1 MVTGTVMRS
10 VFAVFLV
17 ALMLQAQAP
26 AQTCT
31 GLCLQQ
37 TTCSGSATTSITGTV
52 YAPNGNDPLPNVTV
66 YIPNDVVQPFP
77 AGVSCPVVGAPPSG
91 SPLVGTT
98 SAVDGTF
105 TLPNAPV
112 GTNIP
117 LVIVSGKWRRQLV
130 VPNVAA
136 CTNTALPS
144 ATFAS
149 SGTQPFAAMPQDQTQ
164 GDIPKIA
171 IATGAVD
178 QVECILR
185 KVGLSDSEF
194 TDPTGT
200 GRINLFTGSGGPGAR
215 ISTSTPTQATL
226 MENASTLSNYDVLM
240 LPCQGTPTGDVVSG
254 VLGTQELANFVG
266 FANAGGRVYSSHYS
280 YVWMNNNPPFNGVAN
295 WNGNAGSYANG
306 TATVNT
312 SFTAGNTLA
321 QWLQLTG
328 ASTTQGQIAISTL
341 KNDMNGV
348 IAPTQSWLTLNTTG
362 NPVMQMV
369 FDTPIPSAGTTVN
382 QCGRVLYNEYH
393 VEAGSSS
400 PSQSFPA
407 ECSATT
413 TMSPQEK
420 LLEYMLFELTDDGG
434 QPALSPTSY
443 DFGPEAVCFSAGVC
457 FPTAP
462 TTFTWTN
469 NSSFTAS
476 ASVTVAP
483 PFSIT
488 SNNCTSVAAGA
499 SCTIGVVFTP
509 AVLGL
514 VTGSLTVTSSG
525 NSLTAS
531 LTGTGIAGLT
541 ISPATL
547 SFGNDDVGKT
557 VTQNIT
563 VTSVATGSIML
574 PVPTFLITGQFALSS
589 NCPTSPAPLTALA
602 SCNLT
607 VSFTPTTTGPFTG
620 TLSLN
625 STNPAYSGVGA
636 SLTGT
641 GVDFTLSLNHTSGT
655 VIAGDAVSIN
665 AITTPIAGF
674 SNLITLTCTDTISGS
689 TCTPSPT
696 MFTPTAPVSTA
707 LAIATTSQYTII
719 GYGSL
724 GGGRYMW
731 LIALLSGG
739 LLWFAR
745 RKMGTIVRSS
755 LVVLLLAAGTL
766 AVSGCTGKAP
776 AQNAVYTGPGTYT
789 YTITATDG
797 FLTHSATYTLTVTAK

>member
-1 MVTGTVMRS
+1 MCSAMVTGTVMRS

-37 TTCSGSATTSITGTV
+37 TTCSGSATTTITGTV

-130 VPNVAA
+130 IPNVAA
-136 CTNTALPS
+136 CTNTPLPS
-144 ATFAS
+144 ATYAS
-149 SGTQPFAAMPQDQTQ
+149 SGTLPFAAMPQNQSQ
-164 GDIPKIA
+164 GDIPMIA

-185 KVGLSDSEF
+185 KVGISDTEF
-194 TDPTGT
+194 TDPTGS
-200 GRINLFTGSGGPGAR
+200 GRINLFTGSGSSGAR

-226 MENASTLSNYDVLM
+226 MENASTLNNYDVLM
-240 LPCQGTPTGDVVSG
+240 LPCQGTPSGDVVSG
-254 VLGTQELANFVG
+254 VLGTQELANFIS

-280 YVWMNNNPPFNGVAN
+280 YVWMYNNPPFNGVAN
-295 WNGNAGSYANG
+295 WLGSSG
-306 TATVNT
+306 GGGQTPDPGVATINT
-312 SFTAGNTLA
+312 TFTAGNTLA
-321 QWLQLTG
+321 QWLELVG
-328 ASTTQGQIAISTL
+328 ASTTQGQMPISTL
-341 KNDMNGV
+341 KHDINGV
-348 IAPTQSWLTLNTTG
+348 IAPTQSWMTLNTTG

-369 FDTPIPSAGTTVN
+369 FDTPIAPAGTTVN

-400 PSQSFPA
+400 PTQSFPA

-434 QPALSPTSY
+434 QPSLSPTSQ
-443 DFGPEAVCFSAGVC
+443 DFGSEAVGFS
-457 FPTAP
+457 TAA

-469 NSSFTAS
+469 NSSFAAS
-476 ASVTVAP
+476 ASVTITA
-483 PFSIT
+483 PFSVT
-488 SNNCTSVAAGA
+488 SPSNSCSSVAAGA
-499 SCTIGVVFTP
+499 SCQISVIFTP
-509 AVLGL
+509 SVLGQ
-514 VTGSLTVTSSG
+514 VTGSLSVTSSG
-525 NSLTAS
+525 NSITAG
-531 LTGTGIAGLT
+531 LTGTGTPGLT
-541 ISPATL
+541 ISATTL
-547 SFGNDDVGKT
+547 AFGNDDVGKT
-557 VTQNIT
+557 ITQT
-563 VTSVATGSIML
+563 LTLTSIAQGAV
-574 PVPTFLITGQFALSS
+574 PVPQFLVTGPFAVSS
-589 NCPTSPAPLTALA
+589 NCPTSLAAGA
-602 SCNLT
+602 SCLLT
-607 VSFTPTTTGPFTG
+607 IAFTPNATGPLTG
-620 TLSLN
+620 TLSVN
-625 STNPAYSGVGA
+625 SAALAYSGVGA
-636 SLTGT
+636 ALSGN
-641 GVDFTLSLNHTSGT
+641 GVDFSLSLNHTSGT
-655 VIAGDAVSIN
+655 VIAGDSVSIN

-674 SNLITLTCTDTISGS
+674 DNPIALNCADSISGS
-689 TCTPSPT
+689 TCTAAST
-696 MFTPTAPVSTA
+696 SFTPTTA
-707 LAIATTSQYTII
+707 VTTAVVITSTSQYTII

-724 GGGRYMW
+724 GSGRYMW
-731 LIALLSGG
+731 LVALASGG

-745 RKMGTIVRSS
+745 RKMGAVLRSS
-755 LVVLLLAAGTL
+755 LVVLLLAAGAL
-766 AVSGCTGKAP
+766 AITGCTGKAP
-776 AQNAVYTGPGTYT
+776 AQNSVYTGPGSYT

>member
-1 MVTGTVMRS
+1 MRS
-10 VFAVFLV
+10 LLAAFLV
-17 ALMLQAQAP
+17 ALVLQAQAP

-112 GTNIP
+112 GANIP

-130 VPNVAA
+130 IPNVAA

-185 KVGLSDSEF
+185 KVGISDSEF
-194 TDPTGT
+194 TDPTGA

-215 ISTSTPTQATL
+215 ISTSTQTQATL
-226 MENASTLSNYDVLM
+226 MSDASTLNSYDVLM

-254 VLGTQELANFVG
+254 VLGTQELANFIG

-295 WNGNAGSYANG
+295 WAGNSGSYADG
-306 TATVNT
+306 IATVNT

-321 QWLQLTG
+321 QWLQLVG
-328 ASTTQGQIAISTL
+328 ASTTQGQMPISTL
-341 KNDMNGV
+341 KHDMNGV

-369 FDTPIPSAGTTVN
+369 FDTPIAPTGTTVN

-407 ECSATT
+407 ECNAKT

-434 QPALSPTSY
+434 QPSLSPTSQ
-443 DFGPEAVCFSAGVC
+443 DFGPEAVSFS
-457 FPTAP
+457 TAP
-462 TTFTWTN
+462 TIFTWTN
-469 NSSFTAS
+469 NSSFAAS
-476 ASVTVAP
+476 ASVTVTA

-488 SNNCTSVAAGA
+488 SPANSCSSVAAGA
-499 SCTIGVVFTP
+499 SCQISVIFTP
-509 AVLGL
+509 TVLGQ

-525 NSLTAS
+525 NSITAS
-531 LTGTGIAGLT
+531 LTGTGTPGLT
-541 ISPATL
+541 ISATML
-547 SFGNDDVGKT
+547 AFGNDDVGKT
-557 VTQNIT
+557 LTET
-563 VTSVATGSIML
+563 LTLTSIAQG
-574 PVPTFLITGQFALSS
+574 PVPVPQFLITGPFAVSS
-589 NCPTSPAPLTALA
+589 NCPGSLAAGANCLLTIA
-602 SCNLT
+602 
-607 VSFTPTTTGPFTG
+607 FTPNATGPLTG
-620 TLSLN
+620 TLSVN
-625 STNPAYSGVGA
+625 SSSLAYSGVGA
-636 SLTGT
+636 ALTGN
-641 GVDFTLSLNHTSGT
+641 GVDFTILVNPTTGKA
-655 VIAGDAVSIN
+655 IAGDAPSPLPN
-665 AITTPIAGF
+665 AMVTPVAGF
-674 SNLITLTCTDTISGS
+674 NSSITLSCTDNTSGS
-689 TCTPSPT
+689 TCVP
-696 MFTPTAPVSTA
+696 ASTSFVPA
-707 LAIATTSQYTII
+707 SASTQLAITTTSQYTII
-719 GYGSL
+719 GYG
-724 GGGRYMW
+724 GFGGRGYLW
-731 LIALLSGG
+731 LTGLLSGG
-739 LLWFAR
+739 LLWLT
-745 RKMGTIVRSS
+745 RKRLGIVLRSG
-755 LVVLLLAAGTL
+755 LVLVLLTAATL

-776 AQNAVYTGPGTYT
+776 AQNSVYTGPGTYSFT
-789 YTITATDG
+789 VTATDG